1 MSNPIADPF
10 VENPDTDATS
20 ELVSL
25 EGAEDGS
32 VTVTLNRGGKKNA
45 FNAELI
51 GALRETFETLR
62 DQETVRV
69 VFVRGEGGTFS
80 AGADLEWMRDA
91 ADHTEADNR
100 DDAMQMAIMLKH
112 LYDIPALTVALV
124 EGGAF
129 GGGVGLAAACDMA
142 IAVEG
147 ARFAFSEVKL
157 GLVAATISPYVVAAI
172 GPRRARRLFSTG
184 EVFDTALAREI
195 GLLDEVVADAAA
207 LEAAKDRIR
216 QAMRACAPGAVGES
230 KRLVAHI
237 IGRHLDHALMDHTA
251 RLIAAQRVGPEGQ
264 AGVKAFLAGNKPP
277 WVDG

>member
-1 MSNPIADPF
+1 
-10 VENPDTDATS
+10 
-20 ELVSL
+20 
-25 EGAEDGS
+25 
-32 VTVTLNRGGKKNA
+32 
-45 FNAELI
+45 
-51 GALRETFETLR
+51 
-62 DQETVRV
+62 VRV
-69 VFVRGEGGTFS
+69 VFLRGEGGTFS

-91 ADHTEADNR
+91 ADHLEADNR

-172 GPRRARRLFSTG
+172 GARKARRLFATG

-195 GLLDEVVADAAA
+195 GLLDEVVPDVAA
-207 LEAAKDRIR
+207 LEASKDRIR
-216 QAMRACAPGAVGES
+216 LAMQACAPGAVGES
-230 KRLVAHI
+230 KKLVAHL

-251 RLIAAQRVGPEGQ
+251 RLIAAVRVGAEGQ
-264 AGVKAFLAGNKPP
+264 AGVRAFLAGAKPP
-277 WVDG
+277 WADV